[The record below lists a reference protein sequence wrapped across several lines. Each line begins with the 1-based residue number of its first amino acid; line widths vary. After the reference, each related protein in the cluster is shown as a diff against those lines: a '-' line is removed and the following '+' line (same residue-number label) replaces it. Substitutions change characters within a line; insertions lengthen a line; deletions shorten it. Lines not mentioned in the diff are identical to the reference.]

1 MITFSSTI
9 SSILQGVSI
18 ESFYCVKIGS
28 YKTTSFNTN
37 ITLGADTYQ
46 SDGRLLLVDPPRI
59 SATVDREIFKVTL
72 ADSDFYLANLF
83 QGGIVGSVLDVKLLF
98 IDPATSLPILTTN
111 DVLTIY
117 KGIVDNISIGIQT
130 GNTGEAN
137 ITISGA
143 SPMNDLDLTRTF
155 YSSKEYIRG
164 RYPFDSC
171 FDQIYEGSG
180 PVSLKWGK
188 G

>member
-9 SSILQGVSI
+9 AALLQGASI
-18 ESFYCVKIGS
+18 ESFYCVKIGT
-28 YKTTSFNTN
+28 YKTTSFNRDVT
-37 ITLGADTYQ
+37 IGSDTYL
-46 SDGRLLLVDPPRI
+46 SDGRLTVVDPPRI

-72 ADSDFYLANLF
+72 ADSDFYLGNLF
-83 QGGIVGSVLDVKLLF
+83 QSGIVGAILDVKLIF
-98 IDPATSLPILTTN
+98 VDPATNSPILTTS
-111 DVLTIY
+111 DILTIY
-117 KGIVDNISIGIQT
+117 KGIVDNITFGIQT
-130 GNTGEAN
+130 GNSGETT

-155 YSSKEYIRG
+155 YASKEYIRG
-164 RYPFDSC
+164 RYPNDSC

-180 PVSLKWGK
+180 PVNLKWGK